1 VFRNNTSI
9 RRKLIVMILL
19 TSAAVLFLSSV
30 ALITYDFFSF
40 RQAIARN
47 VATLGQVIAANSA
60 AALAFEN
67 KEDARE
73 ILHAL
78 KAERHIVAAGL
89 YDARGA
95 LLATYPADLPPR
107 TLPSSLE
114 ADGYYFEHAALVG
127 LEPVHQGPK
136 RWGTLYLKSDLTA
149 LYERLRIY
157 SGIAAAVIAVSFFV
171 AYLLS
176 RMFQQQIS
184 RPILALSD
192 TARAVSDRRDYSVR
206 APQMGG
212 DELGLLTDTF
222 NQMLTQIQQQDRTVR
237 DSEARVRAVLN
248 SAISA
253 VIVIDVNGKII
264 DWNPRAERIFGWTRA
279 EALGQELEELI
290 IPPDYQQAHRRG
302 LDHFQA
308 TGEGPVLNRLIELT
322 ALRRNG
328 TEFPVE
334 LSVSPMH
341 TDGAVTFCGFITDIT
356 ERKREEKVRAQL
368 ASIVESS
375 EDAIISKTLDGVITS
390 WNPGAEKLFGY
401 TAHECIGQPMLM
413 LFPPELADE
422 ERGILSKIVAG
433 ETADHF
439 DTVRVAR
446 DGRRVD
452 VSVTISPIRGNQGD
466 VVGASTIAHDIADR
480 KQADSKLNA
489 QLSRLDLLQRIT
501 RAIGERQ
508 DLRSI
513 FQVVIRSLEDSL
525 PIDFGCICLYEPAE
539 QVLTVTSVGVR
550 SRALAM
556 ELAIPEQA
564 RIPIDQN
571 GLSRC
576 VQGELVYEPDIA
588 LSSFAFPSR
597 LARGG
602 LRSLVVAP
610 LLAESRVFG
619 VLVAARQSAE
629 SFSSNACEFLRQLSE
644 HVALA
649 AHQAQLYSTL
659 QQAYEDLRQSQHTVL
674 QQERLR
680 ALGQMASGVAHD
692 INNALSPVALYTDSL
707 LEHEAGLSDR
717 GRGQLTTIQR
727 AIGDVAQTVGRMR
740 EFCRPRESQF
750 TLVPTDLNRIVREVI
765 ELTRVRWRDIPQE
778 RGIVIDL
785 RTELVQPVPS
795 MVGTEGDIRDALT
808 NLIFN
813 AVDAMPEG
821 GVLTVRTRLGA
832 DSRSDSGAHV
842 NEQPA
847 VVHLEVSD
855 TGVGMEEETRR
866 HCLEPFFT
874 TKGERGTGLGL
885 AMVYGMVQRH
895 NAELEIDSA
904 PGQGTT
910 VRISFP
916 LAPTAVDGTIRLPAL
931 PQALGSLDILIVDD
945 DPLIIES
952 LRATLQSDGHRV
964 TAADGGQAGIDAILA
979 AQQSGERYCMVI
991 TDLGMPYVDG
1001 RRVAAAVKTASPA
1014 TPVILLT
1021 GWGQRLVDENE
1032 IPMNVDF
1039 VLNKPP
1045 KLRELRA
1052 ALAELVIGGRC
1063 EMP

>member
-1 VFRNNTSI
+1 VFRNDTSI

-19 TSAAVLFLSSV
+19 TSAAVLLLSSV
-30 ALITYDFFSF
+30 ALITYDFLSF
-40 RQAIARN
+40 RQATARN

-60 AALAFEN
+60 AALAFAN

-73 ILHAL
+73 ILNAL

-95 LLATYPADLPPR
+95 LLATYPADLAPGA
-107 TLPSSLE
+107 LPSPLE

-127 LEPVHQGPK
+127 LEPVQQGPK

-157 SGIAAAVIAVSFFV
+157 SGIAVAVIAVSVFV

-176 RMFQQQIS
+176 RMFQQHIS

-206 APQMGG
+206 APRMGG

-237 DSEARVRAVLN
+237 DSEARVRAVLD

-253 VIVIDVNGKII
+253 AIVIDVNGKII
-264 DWNPRAERIFGWTRA
+264 DWNSRAERIFGWTRA
-279 EALGQELEELI
+279 EALGRELEELI

-334 LSVSPMH
+334 LSVSAMH

-390 WNPGAEKLFGY
+390 WNPGAQKLFGY
-401 TAHECIGQPMLM
+401 AAHECIGQPMLM
-413 LFPPELADE
+413 LFPPERADE

-452 VSVTISPIRGNQGD
+452 VSVTISPIRDSQGD
-466 VVGASTIAHDIADR
+466 VVGASTIARDIADR

-525 PIDFGCICLYEPAE
+525 PIDFGCICLYEPTE
-539 QVLTVTSVGVR
+539 QALTVTSVGVR

-564 RIPIDQN
+564 RISIDQN

-576 VQGELVYEPDIA
+576 VQGQLLYDPDIS
-588 LSSFAFPSR
+588 LSSFAFPSQ

-659 QQAYEDLRQSQHTVL
+659 QQAYEDVRQSQQTVL

-740 EFCRPRESQF
+740 EFCRPRESQLAF
-750 TLVPTDLNRIVREVI
+750 VPTDLNRIVREVI

-778 RGIVIDL
+778 RGNVIDL
-785 RTELVQPVPS
+785 RTELAQPVPS

-821 GVLTVRTRLGA
+821 GVLTVRTRLGV
-832 DSRSDSGAHV
+832 DSRSDPGAHV
-842 NEQPA
+842 NERTA
-847 VVHLEVSD
+847 LVHLEVSD

-895 NAELEIDSA
+895 NGELEIDSA

-916 LAPTAVDGTIRLPAL
+916 LALTAVDGTIRLPAL

-945 DPLIIES
+945 DPLVIES
-952 LRATLQSDGHRV
+952 LRATLESEGHRV

-979 AQQSGERYCMVI
+979 AQQSGECYSVVI
-991 TDLGMPYVDG
+991 TDLGMPYADG
-1001 RRVAAAVKTASPA
+1001 RRVAAAVKTTSPG
-1014 TPVILLT
+1014 TPVMLLT

-1032 IPMNVDF
+1032 IPINVDR

-1052 ALAELVIGGRC
+1052 ALAELVVGGRC
-1063 EMP
+1063 KMP

>member
-1 VFRNNTSI
+1 
-9 RRKLIVMILL
+9 MILL
-19 TSAAVLFLSSV
+19 TCATVLFLSSV
-30 ALITYDFFSF
+30 ALITYDFVSF

-73 ILHAL
+73 ILNAL
-78 KAERHIVAAGL
+78 EAERHIVAAGL

-95 LLATYPADLPPR
+95 LLATYPADLPPGV
-107 TLPSSLE
+107 LPSSLE
-114 ADGYYFEHAALVG
+114 ADGYYFEHGALVG
-127 LEPVHQGPK
+127 LESVHQGPK
-136 RWGTLYLKSDLTA
+136 RWGTLYLKSDLSA

-157 SGIAAAVIAVSFFV
+157 SAIAAAVIAVSFFV

-206 APQMGG
+206 APRMGG

-253 VIVIDVNGKII
+253 VIVIDVMGKII
-264 DWNPRAERIFGWTRA
+264 DWNPRAEGLFGWTRA
-279 EALGQELEELI
+279 EALGRELVELI
-290 IPPDYQQAHRRG
+290 IPPDYQQGHRRG
-302 LDHFQA
+302 LQHFQA
-308 TGEGPVLNRLIELT
+308 TGVGPILNRLIELS
-322 ALRRNG
+322 ALRRDG
-328 TEFPVE
+328 TQFPVE
-334 LSVSPMH
+334 LSVSPMN
-341 TDGAVTFCGFITDIT
+341 TGSVVTFCGFITDIT

-368 ASIVESS
+368 AAIIEST
-375 EDAIISKTLDGVITS
+375 EDAIISKTLEGVITS
-390 WNPGAEKLFGY
+390 WNPGAQKLFGY
-401 TAHECIGQPMLM
+401 AAHECIGKPMLM
-413 LFPPELADE
+413 LFPSERADE
-422 ERGILSKIVAG
+422 ERDILHQIVGGAI
-433 ETADHF
+433 TDHF
-439 DTVRVAR
+439 DTVRIAK

-452 VSVTISPIRGNQGD
+452 VSVTISPIRGSQGD
-466 VVGASTIAHDIADR
+466 VVGASSIARDIADR

-508 DLRSI
+508 DLLSI

-525 PIDFGCICLYEPAE
+525 PIDFGCICLYDPTE
-539 QVLTVTSVGVR
+539 QLLTVTSVGVR

-571 GLSRC
+571 GLSHC
-576 VQGELVYEPDIA
+576 VQGQLVYEPDIA
-588 LSSFAFPSR
+588 LSSFPFPSR

-619 VLVAARQSAE
+619 VLVAARHSAK

-659 QQAYEDLRQSQHTVL
+659 QQAYEDVRQSQQTVL

-680 ALGQMASGVAHD
+680 ALGQIASGVAHD

-707 LEHEAGLSDR
+707 LEHEAGLSER

-740 EFCRPRESQF
+740 EFYRPRESQLA
-750 TLVPTDLNRIVREVI
+750 LVPTDLNRIVREVI

-778 RGIVIDL
+778 RGIVIEL
-785 RTELVQPVPS
+785 GTELVQPVPS
-795 MVGTEGDIRDALT
+795 IMGTEGDIRDALT

-821 GVLTVRTRLGA
+821 GVLTVRTALGA
-832 DSRSDSGAHV
+832 DSHGKPGGHV
-842 NEQPA
+842 NEHTA

-855 TGVGMEEETRR
+855 TGVGMQEETRQ
-866 HCLEPFFT
+866 HCLEPFYT
-874 TKGERGTGLGL
+874 TKGERGSGLGL

-904 PGQGTT
+904 PGRGTT
-910 VRISFP
+910 VRIGFP
-916 LAPTAVDGTIRLPAL
+916 LALTAVDGTIRLPSL
-931 PQALGSLDILIVDD
+931 PQALGSLHILIVDD

-952 LRATLQSDGHRV
+952 LRATLESDGHRV
-964 TAADGGQAGIDAILA
+964 TTADGGQAGIDVIQA
-979 AQQSGERYCMVI
+979 AQRSGERYSVVI

-1001 RRVAAAVKTASPA
+1001 RRVASALKTASPA

-1021 GWGQRLVDENE
+1021 GWGQRLVDDNE
-1032 IPMNVDF
+1032 IPMNVDR

-1052 ALAELVIGGRC
+1052 ALADLVMSARC
-1063 EMP
+1063 ETP